1 MMDFFKQKNK
11 TFAIGFYFNK
21 TTIAGDCIK
30 TEIGLLI
37 GKYAV
42 GLTF

>member
-11 TFAIGFYFNK
+11 IFAIGFYVNK

-37 GKYAV
+37 GKYVV